1 METKTN
7 GILSYIINYVL
18 PRVGVIS
25 LTPGVRPIKTLA
37 NSIGGAIA
45 LTQPLKNLLNTRH
58 LALELLS
65 LNLEGTNL
73 SLTITLEQQ
82 VSEATIAVFTD
93 NLLLGSDKQLAG
105 TISASN
111 AKFTLASLDLFSV

>member
-45 LTQPLKNLLNTRH
+45 LTQPVKNLLHTRH

-93 NLLLGSDKQLAG
+93 NLLGSDKQLAG